1 MYEQLTIFSPVIE
14 EAKQRINVAEQD
26 IKKKKCEKA
35 SYDNNIAEDRKEIIA
50 LNREIDYLEQDI
62 QEAENTIAE
71 CQSYL
76 VRGANIK

>member
-1 MYEQLTIFSPVIE
+1 MCKQLTIFDPVIE

-26 IKKKKCEKA
+26 IKKKECEKA
-35 SYDNNIAEDRKEIIA
+35 SYDNNIAEDRNEIIA

-62 QEAENTIAE
+62 QDAKNKMAE